1 MNEVIEELSIPLIYN
16 RRARFLQ
23 KVGLGCYI
31 VHNHYFSF
39 PVRYYE
45 VATKRSGVTGVM
57 GLSLDGNV
65 VFAAYLSLI
74 LPFISK

>member
-1 MNEVIEELSIPLIYN
+1 MEEKVEEIIKNLTLALTRN
-16 RRARFLQ
+16 RKARFLQ
-23 KVGLGCYI
+23 KVGLVVTLFI
-31 VHNHYFSF
+31 IITFLSLFV
-39 PVRYYE
+39 
-45 VATKRSGVTGVM
+45 TKVM